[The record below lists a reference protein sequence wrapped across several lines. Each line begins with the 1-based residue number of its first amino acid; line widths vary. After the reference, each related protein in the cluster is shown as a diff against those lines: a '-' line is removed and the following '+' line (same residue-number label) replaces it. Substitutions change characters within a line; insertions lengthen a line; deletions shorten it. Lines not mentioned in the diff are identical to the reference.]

1 MLKLRQLIG
10 RWSTKGLVIG
20 LSGILA
26 LLVTGCGGGGSGGGG
41 VAGSAA
47 VTTHLSDPAQE
58 CAAPMGDYS
67 QVWVTVKDVV
77 AKSSSS
83 GQTIDLT
90 PNLTNGNKAI
100 QVNLLDEPNT
110 ECFLSTLGAVTG
122 LPPGTYDQIRVMLLA
137 NGDNSA
143 TVVDSAGNP
152 SDACSSAN
160 PEKQSTPTWNC
171 VVQSSTPGTAC
182 TSSSNCFAMKLPS
195 EAQTGIKIPP
205 GQLSNGPLVISQGQG
220 LDLDIDFNACASVV
234 QAGNSGNFNL
244 KPTLRM
250 SELGLNPLLG
260 GAVFLSSSVNG
271 TVAAATNSSVMVPNA
286 NVWLEQEP
294 SAANYSVGTPSAE
307 PSPTPTPSAPVNEVV
322 QTTATD
328 SNGNFGFC
336 PIPVGTYDIVADSE
350 SLPGSGAPSAA
361 TITRGV
367 TVSNSGLTGL
377 MIPLVPQPTP
387 AATPAGPATI
397 AGEFTT
403 TSSPN
408 ASPTPPGTG
417 DDITFNALQAIPSS
431 SPVVQAAIPVF
442 SGTVP
447 SGAVPPVVTTSASP
461 ANCTALG
468 ITATCPGDGTNC
480 ECFGAQVPSANPVVA
495 TAPSTDGSGYTQP
508 DATSTPI
515 PYSISGAATQI
526 GTTTGECNP
535 SMLVTDPTNPIN
547 VPAGQEATTNAS
559 IPTLSFQGCD

>member
-1 MLKLRQLIG
+1 MLKMRRTGGYCSFKELL
-10 RWSTKGLVIG
+10 IG
-20 LSGILA
+20 LSGLLA
-26 LLVTGCGGGGSGGGG
+26 LMVAGCGGGGGGGG
-41 VAGSAA
+41 SDTGSGA

-58 CAAPMGDYS
+58 CAAPLGDYS
-67 QVWVTVKDVV
+67 QVWVTVKDVT
-77 AKSSSS
+77 AHSSSS
-83 GQTIDLT
+83 GQTVDLT

-110 ECFLSTLGAVTG
+110 ECFLSQLGAVTG

-143 TVVDSAGNP
+143 TVVDSAGNS

-160 PEKQSTPTWNC
+160 PEKQTAPIWNC
-171 VVQSSTPGTAC
+171 LVQSSTPGTAC
-182 TSSSNCFAMKLPS
+182 TSSADCFAMKLPS

-205 GQLSNGPLVISQGQG
+205 GQLSQGPLVISQGEG

-234 QAGNSGNFNL
+234 QAGKSGNINL

-250 SELGLNPLLG
+250 SELGVNPLLG
-260 GAVFLSSSVNG
+260 GSVFLSSVNG
-271 TVAAATNSSVMVPNA
+271 TAVATPGASPVMVPDA
-286 NVWLEQEP
+286 HVWLEQEP
-294 SAANYSVGTPSAE
+294 SAANYTVGTPTAD
-307 PSPTPTPSAPVNEVV
+307 PTPTPSVFTNQIV

-328 SNGNFGFC
+328 SNGQFGFC

-350 SLPGSGAPSAA
+350 DLPNSAGASAA

-367 TVSNSGLTGL
+367 TVSNSSGVSGL

-387 AATPAGPATI
+387 TATPAGPATI

-403 TSSPN
+403 TSSPS

-417 DDITFNALQAIPSS
+417 DDITFNALQQIPSS
-431 SPVVQAAIPVF
+431 SPAVQAVIPVF

-447 SGAVPPVVTTSASP
+447 SGTVPPVVTTVSSP
-461 ANCTALG
+461 VNCGTFS
-468 ITATCPGDGTNC
+468 ISTTCPTGTNC
-480 ECFGAQVPSANPVVA
+480 ECFGAEVPSANPVVGA
-495 TAPSTDGSGYTQP
+495 ASVDGSGYTQP
-508 DATSTPI
+508 DAASTPI
-515 PYSISGAATQI
+515 PYSISGAATVI
-526 GTTTGECNP
+526 GGTTQECSP
-535 SMLVTDPTNPIN
+535 SMLVTDPASPIN